1 MTEGAY
7 YNEIDPYCCEWLELL
22 MFMGLIPEGRVDSRP
37 VQKVKPEEIKGYAQ
51 VHLFAGMGGWPCA
64 LRMAGWPDERGI
76 WTGSCPCQPF
86 SVAGKGGGTKDRRH
100 LWPHMYRLVR
110 GGRPAVVMGE
120 QVAGKAGYAWFDGV
134 GADLEKEGYE
144 GRAVDIPACG
154 VNAPH
159 IRNRVYWIA
168 RDGGVSH
175 AQGIGW
181 KEECEDG
188 GEGAGGDQE
197 EGRASGFDTGGVG
210 GLSYSQCDGWG
221 QGSKVFCAGQ
231 SESSIHGQ
239 EPDSRVPYSN
249 RPRPQE
255 RPSLSR
261 HARPQLQTIE
271 RSNHWDDYH
280 LIGPDR
286 DGKYRR
292 IKPGLRPLAHGVR
305 SRVAKL
311 RALGNSIVPPLACEV
326 IKAYMEAYPA

>member
-1 MTEGAY
+1 
-7 YNEIDPYCCEWLELL
+7 

-86 SVAGKGGGTKDRRH
+86 SVAGKRRGTKDRRH

-120 QVAGKAGYAWFDGV
+120 QVAGKAGYAWFNGV
-134 GADLEKEGYE
+134 ESDLEKEGYE

-159 IRNRVYWIA
+159 IRNRVYWVAHSYRERQQDEGSHIRWREQAQATGQQSGGIA
-168 RDGGVSH
+168 YVGGVPH

-188 GEGAGGDQE
+188 GGGAGGDQE

-210 GLSYSQCDGWG
+210 GLS
-221 QGSKVFCAGQ
+221 
-231 SESSIHGQ
+231 
-239 EPDSRVPYSN
+239 YSN